1 MVKNILI
8 EWSNYMKINKVQNL
22 KYLWLYYG
30 ANDKDFIYIEKLMD
44 KIDENIYVNNQTF
57 IELDYLANVQMEIT
71 FVSIIGIIQEQI
83 IQK

>member
-1 MVKNILI
+1 
-8 EWSNYMKINKVQNL
+8 MKINKVQNL